1 MSVRSLLQATLA
13 AAAVTMVVSAMPG
26 QANATPINGTAT
38 LNDDGVALNNG
49 TTLANTT
56 SISVANFEVV
66 AETGNITTVPL
77 GTTFGGTT
85 FDLAALS
92 SLAFAG
98 PIDFT
103 ASSGAIV
110 TQTATFLNI
119 SYAGTASAAG
129 LDDTAGTLDV
139 TFTENSGTLGGSNV
153 VAAFHAVPEPAT
165 LAVLGV
171 GLLGLGLVRRRRAG

>member
-38 LNDDGVALNNG
+38 LNDDGVTLNNG

-66 AETGNITTVPL
+66 AETGNITVL
-77 GTTFGGTT
+77 VGTKFAGTT

-92 SLAFAG
+92 SLAFTG
-98 PIDFT
+98 PIDFK

-119 SYAGTASAAG
+119 SYDGTASAAG
-129 LDDTAGTLDV
+129 LDDTVGTLDV

-171 GLLGLGLVRRRRAG
+171 GLLGLGLVRRRHAG